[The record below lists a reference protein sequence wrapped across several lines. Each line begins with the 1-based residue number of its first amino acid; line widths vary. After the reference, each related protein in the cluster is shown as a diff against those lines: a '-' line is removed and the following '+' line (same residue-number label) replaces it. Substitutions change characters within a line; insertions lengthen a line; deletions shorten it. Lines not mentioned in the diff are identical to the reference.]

1 MSLVGRGGTSPG
13 ADRTCGCRRRW
24 RADRRGGAGSRGGA
38 VRGRRSNQEALRSGT
53 RASRQP
59 LHQVRRRALSP
70 SRAPPVP
77 GDVVTTDELFW
88 RGPVEVAEELG
99 SLPVRIHGG
108 GRVFDPSLYCD
119 LREHVPACRD
129 LEKTR
134 LRSWRFGQGR
144 GEFEY
149 AGAERVRVGLGRRDP
164 TGPLLQELRKGAYD
178 LESSAGVEAGTET
191 LLPYR
196 QLPLQAGSR

>member
-1 MSLVGRGGTSPG
+1 VEPVAVGERFEVVDQTKELYVVEHEPRVSPFSKF
-13 ADRTCGCRRRW
+13 DDELPRR
-24 RADRRGGAGSRGGA
+24 
-38 VRGRRSNQEALRSGT
+38 VKH
-53 RASRQP
+53 P
-59 LHQVRRRALSP
+59 LYL
-70 SRAPPVP
+70 

-108 GRVFDPSLYCD
+108 GRVFDPGLYSD

-134 LRSWRFGQGR
+134 LRSRRFGQGR

-164 TGPLLQELRKGAYD
+164 TCPLLQELRKGAYD